1 MNLSRVRTTDIIA
14 GLLYIICFLFGFTG
28 FSQYYA
34 MYGEAAGFWT
44 KSFQTLQLFIMESAI
59 EYDEI
64 PVLLNITRFMA
75 PVLLAG
81 TILNLFLGTVI
92 RRINLFII
100 KYRYKEHII
109 FCGLGYKSFLLIQP
123 ELFIKKG
130 LLFFIYNLFSYI

>member
-1 MNLSRVRTTDIIA
+1 MNLSKIRLTDILA
-14 GLLYIICFLFGFTG
+14 GLLYVVCFVFGYAGFTG
-28 FSQYYA
+28 YYA

-109 FCGLGYKSFLLIQP
+109 FCGLGYKSFLLIQDYLKAGENKIVVMSP
-123 ELFIKKG
+123 V
-130 LLFFIYNLFSYI
+130 